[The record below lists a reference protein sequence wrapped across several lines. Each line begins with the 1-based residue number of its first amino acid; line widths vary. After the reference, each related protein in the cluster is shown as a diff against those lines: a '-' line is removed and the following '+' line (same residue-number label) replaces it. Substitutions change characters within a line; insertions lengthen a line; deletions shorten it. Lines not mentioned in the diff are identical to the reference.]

1 MTGLLSWG
9 LCIQSPV
16 SRWKNSAVQVTLQS
30 PPGVRLKLD
39 FIWNHM
45 LARLTPFPYLASPT
59 QVQISPESM
68 LDKSFASEPLPQTLP
83 LGNPSWPKAG
93 PPYPIY
99 TQLTWS
105 LCVRSD
111 GDMPLPCFFIL
122 LTCLETSVLWYNIHP
137 GSWFPTLYGTHN

>member
-1 MTGLLSWG
+1 MTGLLSCG
-9 LCIQSPV
+9 MCIQPPCLKV
-16 SRWKNSAVQVTLQS
+16 KHLCSAGDTPE
-30 PPGVRLKLD
+30 PPGIRLKLD

-45 LARLTPFPYLASPT
+45 LAWLTPLPYLASPT

-68 LDKSFASEPLPQTLP
+68 LDTSLASEPLPQALP
-83 LGNPSWPKAG
+83 LGNPSWPKMG
-93 PPYPIY
+93 PPYPIC

-105 LCVRSD
+105 LCVHND
-111 GDMPLPCFFIL
+111 GDMPLTCFFIL